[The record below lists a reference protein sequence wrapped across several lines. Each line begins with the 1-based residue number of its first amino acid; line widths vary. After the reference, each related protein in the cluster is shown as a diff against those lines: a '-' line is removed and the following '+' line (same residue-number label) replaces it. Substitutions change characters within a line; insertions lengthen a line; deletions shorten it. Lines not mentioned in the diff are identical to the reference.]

1 MSDSPSVPAAAERP
15 SVWNLANLLTLVRV
29 VLVPVFAWLLLREGG
44 HDFGSRI
51 AAFIVFGIAA
61 LTDKA
66 DGEIARRRGLVTD
79 FGKLADPIADKA
91 LIGMALIG
99 LSIIGELWWWVTI
112 VVLVRE
118 IGITLMRFWVIRYG
132 VIAASPGGK
141 TKTLLQSVA
150 IGLYLLPL
158 PPEGIGHRIAVVVM
172 IAAVILTVATGL
184 DYLARAYK
192 LRAEGRRK

>member
-1 MSDSPSVPAAAERP
+1 MSESPPVPAAGERP
-15 SVWNLANLLTLVRV
+15 GIWNLANLLTLLRV
-29 VLVPVFAWLLLREGG
+29 VLVPVFAWLLLRDGG
-44 HDFGSRI
+44 DEFGSRI

-91 LIGMALIG
+91 LMGTALVG
-99 LSIIGELWWWVTI
+99 LSILGELWWWVTI

-118 IGITLMRFWVIRYG
+118 IGITLLRFWVIRYG

-141 TKTLLQSVA
+141 TKTLLQTIA
-150 IGLYLLPL
+150 IGLYLLPF
-158 PPEGIGHRIAVVVM
+158 PPDGLAHRMAVVVM
-172 IAAVILTVATGL
+172 IAAVLLTVATGL
-184 DYLARAYK
+184 DYLARAYR
-192 LRAEGRRK
+192 LRAEGLRK